1 MLFRSVKGK
10 FYAERN
16 WEVMDMSQVEEFV
29 KIVEGVKDHDVKVV
43 IVTGKPGSGKSKVL
57 REAAEE
63 KKWDYIDCRLLITE
77 KFLEVPPGERQAKA
91 PEMMADILEG
101 YDSEVILL
109 DRLQTLFVP
118 VFHID
123 VDALL
128 HKLSEKFVIVTAWPG
143 YLEEGKLCYDKFDG
157 TESIRI
163 SSEGFTVWNV
173 D

>member
-1 MLFRSVKGK
+1 MV
-10 FYAERN
+10 
-16 WEVMDMSQVEEFV
+16 
-29 KIVEGVKDHDVKVV
+29 
-43 IVTGKPGSGKSKVL
+43 
-57 REAAEE
+57 
-63 KKWDYIDCRLLITE
+63 
-77 KFLEVPPGERQAKA
+77 
-91 PEMMADILEG
+91 
-101 YDSEVILL
+101 
-109 DRLQTLFVP
+109 
-118 VFHID
+118 HID

>member
-1 MLFRSVKGK
+1 
-10 FYAERN
+10 
-16 WEVMDMSQVEEFV
+16 MSQVEEFV

-101 YDSEVILL
+101 Y
-109 DRLQTLFVP
+109 
-118 VFHID
+118 
-123 VDALL
+123 
-128 HKLSEKFVIVTAWPG
+128 KLSEKFVIVTAWPG

>member
-1 MLFRSVKGK
+1 M
-10 FYAERN
+10 
-16 WEVMDMSQVEEFV
+16 
-29 KIVEGVKDHDVKVV
+29 
-43 IVTGKPGSGKSKVL
+43 PP
-57 REAAEE
+57 
-63 KKWDYIDCRLLITE
+63 LITE

-101 YDSEVILL
+101 YDSEVILV

-143 YLEEGKLCYDKFDG
+143 YLEEGNSVMINLMERNRSVSVRKVLRFG
-157 TESIRI
+157 TLIKKR
-163 SSEGFTVWNV
+163 GKQ
-173 D
+173 

>member
-1 MLFRSVKGK
+1 
-10 FYAERN
+10 
-16 WEVMDMSQVEEFV
+16 MSQVEEFV

-128 HKLSEKFVIVTAWPG
+128 HKLSEKFVIVTAWRVTLKKENSVMINLMERNRSVSVRKVLRFG
-143 YLEEGKLCYDKFDG
+143 TLIKKRGKQ
-157 TESIRI
+157 
-163 SSEGFTVWNV
+163 
-173 D
+173 

>member
-1 MLFRSVKGK
+1 VKLLK
-10 FYAERN
+10 
-16 WEVMDMSQVEEFV
+16 
-29 KIVEGVKDHDVKVV
+29 K
-43 IVTGKPGSGKSKVL
+43 
-57 REAAEE
+57 

-173 D
+173 VKKRGKQ

>member
-1 MLFRSVKGK
+1 
-10 FYAERN
+10 
-16 WEVMDMSQVEEFV
+16 MSQVEEFV

-77 KFLEVPPGERQAKA
+77 KFLEVPPG
-91 PEMMADILEG
+91 
-101 YDSEVILL
+101 VILL

>member
-1 MLFRSVKGK
+1 
-10 FYAERN
+10 
-16 WEVMDMSQVEEFV
+16 MSQVEEFV

-63 KKWDYIDCRLLITE
+63 KRWDYIDCRLLIT
-77 KFLEVPPGERQAKA
+77 
-91 PEMMADILEG
+91 DILEG

>member
-1 MLFRSVKGK
+1 
-10 FYAERN
+10 
-16 WEVMDMSQVEEFV
+16 MSQVEEFV

-43 IVTGKPGSGKSKVL
+43 VVTGKPGSGKSKVL

-128 HKLSEKFVIVTAWPG
+128 HTRARALAPHGGLLLFRGSRRPG
-143 YLEEGKLCYDKFDG
+143 RVPLHG
-157 TESIRI
+157 
-163 SSEGFTVWNV
+163 
-173 D
+173 

>member
-1 MLFRSVKGK
+1 
-10 FYAERN
+10 
-16 WEVMDMSQVEEFV
+16 MSQVEEFV

-43 IVTGKPGSGKSKVL
+43 IVKGKPGSGKSKVL

-91 PEMMADILEG
+91 PEMMA
-101 YDSEVILL
+101 
-109 DRLQTLFVP
+109 TLFVP

>member
-1 MLFRSVKGK
+1 
-10 FYAERN
+10 
-16 WEVMDMSQVEEFV
+16 MSQVEEFV

-123 VDALL
+123 VD
-128 HKLSEKFVIVTAWPG
+128 VIVTAWPG

>member
-1 MLFRSVKGK
+1 
-10 FYAERN
+10 
-16 WEVMDMSQVEEFV
+16 MSQVEEFV

-128 HKLSEKFVIVTAWPG
+128 HKLSVYSCRPKTPRQTISKIISTHKKSLELRRFFLRTSAIRSSFPLIVQTKIPG
-143 YLEEGKLCYDKFDG
+143 FNARH
-157 TESIRI
+157 S
-163 SSEGFTVWNV
+163 
-173 D
+173 

>member
-1 MLFRSVKGK
+1 
-10 FYAERN
+10 
-16 WEVMDMSQVEEFV
+16 
-29 KIVEGVKDHDVKVV
+29 
-43 IVTGKPGSGKSKVL
+43 
-57 REAAEE
+57 
-63 KKWDYIDCRLLITE
+63 
-77 KFLEVPPGERQAKA
+77 
-91 PEMMADILEG
+91 MMADILEG

-157 TESIRI
+157 TESIRT

>member
-1 MLFRSVKGK
+1 
-10 FYAERN
+10 
-16 WEVMDMSQVEEFV
+16 MSQVEEFV

-43 IVTGKPGSGKSKVL
+43 IVTGKPGSGKSIVL